1 MRLLSTLLL
10 FIGLTNYSSA
20 QPCLPNTNS
29 LSFGA
34 ASVNFTTDV
43 NLAPAN
49 AITVE
54 AWIRATSW
62 AINNFDGTILCKHS
76 WSLGEQG
83 YVLRAGNNGQV
94 DFSVCGKDS
103 LGNSISWISATS
115 LTGAMA
121 INTWYHVAGTYDG
134 DSVRVF
140 INGVQKDATALPF
153 GMIQGLAYPI
163 RIGRLSDQTQSQT
176 RYWAGQID
184 EVRIWDRALDTA
196 EINAKRLYHLDAAQ
210 ETGLVGY
217 WRFNAGS
224 GTSVVDQTT
233 NANNGTTSG
242 STWSPLVPFNQT
254 TTAPIIIPNGNTM
267 TSSITAAVYQWNLN
281 GTPIVGAN
289 GQSWTA
295 LSNGTYTLTITDSLG
310 CVATSGP
317 YIITGVGLNEI
328 NAENIL
334 VKNNSTQLIINLRSG
349 EKIKNVS
356 VFNAAMQ
363 RIGTTN
369 LLSQEVTWDKGNLAK
384 GIYTVIIL
392 SENNQSGVY
401 RFAQVE

>member
-10 FIGLTNYSSA
+10 LLGLFHISSA

-29 LSFGA
+29 LTFGA
-34 ASVNFTTDV
+34 SSVNFTTDV

-62 AINNFDGTILCKHS
+62 AINYFDGTILCKHS
-76 WSLGEQG
+76 WSQGEQG
-83 YVLRAGNNGQV
+83 YVFRAGNNGQL
-94 DFSVCGKDS
+94 DFTVCGKDS
-103 LGNSISWISATS
+103 LGNSISWIRAFSPS
-115 LTGAMA
+115 GAMA
-121 INTWYHVAGTYDG
+121 LNTWNHVAGTYDG

-140 INGVQKDATALPF
+140 INGIQRGATSLPH

-163 RIGRLSDQTQSQT
+163 RIGALSDQAQGMG
-176 RYWAGQID
+176 RFWAGQID

-196 EINAKRLYHLDAAQ
+196 EINAKRFYHLDPTQ
-210 ETGLVGY
+210 ETGLVGN

-224 GTSVVDQTT
+224 GTSVVDQTANT
-233 NANNGTTSG
+233 NNGTTNG
-242 STWSPLVPFNQT
+242 TTWSPLVPFNQT
-254 TTAPIIIPNGNTM
+254 TTAPIIFPNGNTM
-267 TSSITAAVYQWNLN
+267 TSSITAATYQWNLN
-281 GTPIVGAN
+281 GSPIAGAT

-295 LSNGTYTLTITDSLG
+295 LSNGSYTITITDSLG
-310 CVATSGP
+310 CMATSSP
-317 YIITGVGLNEI
+317 YIITGVGLNELS
-328 NAENIL
+328 AENIL
-334 VKNNSTQLIINLRSG
+334 VKNNSTQLIISLRSG

-356 VFNAAMQ
+356 IYNAAMQ
-363 RIGTTN
+363 RIGIIDFV
-369 LLSQEVTWDKGNLAK
+369 SQEVTWDKGNLAK

-401 RFAQVE
+401 RFVQVD